1 MRPSILRLSA
11 IRWTPAV
18 GLGAGLGLMLAT
30 GLAWAGLDALAAA
43 RARLWT
49 VEARASAGAVP
60 VKRLLPVEASHGQE
74 DRRTAEAALLAAIRG
89 AAADRR
95 LLLER
100 VAPVA
105 ADRALPAE
113 LGADVTVSGPEADV
127 LGFAR
132 AIETAHPAI
141 RFARWRIGRT
151 GPGETAIRLDARAM
165 AVWEPR

>member
-1 MRPSILRLSA
+1 M
-11 IRWTPAV
+11 
-18 GLGAGLGLMLAT
+18 
-30 GLAWAGLDALAAA
+30 
-43 RARLWT
+43 
-49 VEARASAGAVP
+49 
-60 VKRLLPVEASHGQE
+60 
-74 DRRTAEAALLAAIRG
+74 
-89 AAADRR
+89 
-95 LLLER
+95 
-100 VAPVA
+100 A